1 MKTAHIICQ
10 HCQRGSFSED
20 PAVVRCPYCDSEEID
35 TAKVTEQPDRALSLM
50 GFDNLNDEQKA
61 VVLSTEGINYV
72 EAGPG
77 TAKSTTLVFRAR
89 YLIHYRQDKIHRPLI
104 LTFTNQA
111 VDQLVQAFL
120 NERPRERPVVA
131 TLHGFAYGRLFEF
144 RNMLPDAFKDFRLMD
159 ENDWNTY
166 FASYRDD
173 VTGLE
178 EMQSGAEVRREIQR
192 IKRATPS
199 YIDFLMRGIEED
211 DSMLAPVLFYQKTNH
226 LLDFDDLIHAFV
238 WLMLNKPEVR
248 RVVAERY
255 HYVLV
260 DESQDLTEPELQM
273 LNLITFDYRNLFL
286 VGDTDQGIYGW
297 RGAGNNAYDW
307 LLTLCCKVHRFEL
320 TRNYR
325 SSQAILDAAEKVIES
340 APNRTQK
347 KLVAVYPKGVK
358 IMVKECP
365 DPFHEAK
372 IIASS
377 IELAT
382 DAQSQPLPL
391 SYADIAVLARN
402 HASLR
407 LIRKALVK
415 KKIPVYMD
423 NETPL
428 FQNPVIQSVIR
439 YLRFLAD
446 PNPWTLNSL
455 DEPMIPEELWSE
467 FMEELDAS
475 DGSVLKVLN
484 HWNWEEKP
492 LTPLGAALLKMLN
505 DVKDSLYGLKA
516 NTLPVTLEFLLSLV
530 KTSKAERELET
541 FRELSRKLLKRSGGN
556 MNVFLDLLA
565 LSAMDETESSE
576 SKNHVHLLTLHGSKG
591 REFKK
596 VFIAGVNA
604 SIIPNPK
611 GSYEEERRL
620 FYVGITRA
628 RKELVISYSRTSFG
642 HPEKPSPFLTRLLE
656 SPSAIFCPAV
666 EYKKKRKKKA

>member
-1 MKTAHIICQ
+1 MKTTHITCR
-10 HCQRGSFSED
+10 HCQRESFSED
-20 PAVVRCPYCDSEEID
+20 PAVVRCPYCDSKEID
-35 TAKVTEQPDRALSLM
+35 TSKVTEQPDTALSVM
-50 GFDNLNDEQKA
+50 GFDKLNDEQKA

-72 EAGPG
+72 QAGPG
-77 TAKSTTLVFRAR
+77 TAKTTTLVFRAR
-89 YLIHYRQDKIHRPLI
+89 YLIHYRQDNLHRPLI

-111 VDQLVQAFL
+111 VDRLVQAFL
-120 NERPRERPVVA
+120 NENPRERPVVA

-144 RNMLPDAFKDFRLMD
+144 RNMLPDAFKDFRIMD
-159 ENDWNTY
+159 ENDWDSY
-166 FASYRDD
+166 FASYRND
-173 VTGLE
+173 VPELE
-178 EMQSGAEVRREIQR
+178 GIQSGAAVRREIQQ
-192 IKRATPS
+192 IKRTTPY
-199 YIDFLMRGIEED
+199 YIDSMMIGIERDEP
-211 DSMLAPVLFYQKTNH
+211 MLAPVLFYQRTNH
-226 LLDFDDLIHAFV
+226 LLDFDDLIHVFV
-238 WLMLNKPEVR
+238 WLMLNEPEVR
-248 RVVAERY
+248 RVVSERY

-260 DESQDLTEPELQM
+260 DESQDLTESELLL
-273 LNLITFDYRNLFL
+273 LNLITFHYRNLFL

-297 RGAGNNAYDW
+297 RGAGNNAYEW
-307 LLTLCCKVHRFEL
+307 LLTLCCKVHRFDL

-377 IELAT
+377 IELST

-446 PNPWTLNSL
+446 PNPWTFNSL
-455 DEPMIPEELWSE
+455 DEPMIPEELWPE

-475 DGSVLKVLN
+475 DGSVLKLLN
-484 HWNWEEKP
+484 RWNRDDKP
-492 LTPLGAALLKMLN
+492 LTPWGAALLKMLN
-505 DVKDSLYGLKA
+505 DAKDPLYGLKT

-556 MNVFLDLLA
+556 LNVFLDLLA
-565 LSAMDETESSE
+565 LSARDETESGE
-576 SKNHVHLLTLHGSKG
+576 PKNHVHLLTLHGSKG
-591 REFKK
+591 REFKR